1 MLTTGNT
8 TSNSLQEVGPRRT
21 AAEYTKRRSTDGFPS
36 SKSEARG
43 RCRGTCIMRR
53 GWKNGYT
60 RVQRKIVYAVYCR
73 CGEQAC
79 LGRMHFY
86 HVYTIHSVPNRC
98 PYRPIN
104 LPNSNPPTHLLSSF
118 AMMRVPGILAGL
130 NERSQSA
137 YAAPIP
143 KPVDRPI
150 GHVRPVLRIIME
162 VEFDA

>member
-1 MLTTGNT
+1 MARDMRFYHDYTVQ
-8 TSNSLQEVGPRRT
+8 SIPNSQT
-21 AAEYTKRRSTDGFPS
+21 CHSIHQTNFNPS
-36 SKSEARG
+36 S
-43 RCRGTCIMRR
+43 
-53 GWKNGYT
+53 
-60 RVQRKIVYAVYCR
+60 
-73 CGEQAC
+73 
-79 LGRMHFY
+79 
-86 HVYTIHSVPNRC
+86 
-98 PYRPIN
+98 
-104 LPNSNPPTHLLSSF
+104 THLLSSF